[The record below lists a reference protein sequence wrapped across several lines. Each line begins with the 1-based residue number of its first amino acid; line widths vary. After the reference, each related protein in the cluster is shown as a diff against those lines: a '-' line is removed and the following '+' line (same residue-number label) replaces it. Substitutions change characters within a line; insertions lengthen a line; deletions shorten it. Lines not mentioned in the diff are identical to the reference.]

1 MMHKSYV
8 QRVNPQG
15 QTQMVFIHFLLVK
28 VSRGQIQKQIHAN
41 NPKMCTKK
49 KKISKKKFNPKKM
62 SNFDSLTP
70 SYFLHPDLEI
80 D

>member
-1 MMHKSYV
+1 MQTILKCV
-8 QRVNPQG
+8 Q
-15 QTQMVFIHFLLVK
+15 
-28 VSRGQIQKQIHAN
+28 
-41 NPKMCTKK
+41 KK